1 MRAAAGLQG
10 LACGGR
16 ALAVPVGRVDD
27 DLVVAAQLPQGAAGA
42 REPQRAR
49 DMPGPEGPPANRHD
63 ELDVLSGVQLGLELL
78 PGDRPHRWDLSLGAS
93 ATDDPLTPRAV
104 SAARHLRAVP
114 RSTRTEL
121 WRCRL
126 TAGLAGDGVVPER
139 QEQAVVTLVPVQ
151 PGDDLVAQ
159 LGRVEAR
166 LGHAGPG
173 PDRRLRRG

>member
-1 MRAAAGLQG
+1 MRAAAGQLFTTGAVPVGPGVRGGRVDAVPLDRIAGVLPIGQAAAVAADVAVAVGLQG

-49 DMPGPEGPPANRHD
+49 DMPGPEGPSANRHD

-114 RSTRTEL
+114 RSTR
-121 WRCRL
+121 
-126 TAGLAGDGVVPER
+126 
-139 QEQAVVTLVPVQ
+139 
-151 PGDDLVAQ
+151 
-159 LGRVEAR
+159 
-166 LGHAGPG
+166 
-173 PDRRLRRG
+173 